1 MKLSTEIIIRLH
13 ERIIETSGGFKGI
26 KDISLI
32 DVSVN
37 SIYQTFDNKELYPTL
52 VEKAARLCYS
62 LNKNHAFID
71 GNKRI
76 SMHALAVFLRINDV
90 EYAPTYEEVI
100 KVGLSSAYGSMRY
113 ETLIKWLKNTLT
125 FK

>member
-1 MKLSTEIIIRLH
+1 MKLSTEIIIGLH
-13 ERIIETSGGFKGI
+13 ERIIETSGGLKGI
-26 KDISLI
+26 KDIYLI
-32 DVSVN
+32 DSAVN
-37 SIYQTFDNKELYPTL
+37 SIYQTFDNKELYPTI

-90 EYAPTYEEVI
+90 DYEPTNEEVI
-100 KVGLSSAYGSMRY
+100 KVGLGLADGSMNY
-113 ETLIKWLKNTLT
+113 ESLIKWLKKITNI
-125 FK
+125 

>member
-32 DVSVN
+32 DSAVN

-76 SMHALAVFLRINDV
+76 SMHALAVFLRIKDV
-90 EYAPTYEEVI
+90 EYAPTNEEVI
-100 KVGLSSAYGSMRY
+100 KVGLSLADGSMSY
-113 ETLIKWLKNTLT
+113 ETLIKWLKKTANI
-125 FK
+125 

>member
-13 ERIIETSGGFKGI
+13 ERIIETSGGLKGI
-26 KDISLI
+26 KDMYLI
-32 DVSVN
+32 DSAVN
-37 SIYQTFDNKELYPTL
+37 SIYQTFDNKELYPTI

-90 EYAPTYEEVI
+90 DYEPTNEEVI
-100 KVGLSSAYGSMRY
+100 KVGLGLADGSMNY
-113 ETLIKWLKNTLT
+113 ESLIKWLKKITNI
-125 FK
+125 